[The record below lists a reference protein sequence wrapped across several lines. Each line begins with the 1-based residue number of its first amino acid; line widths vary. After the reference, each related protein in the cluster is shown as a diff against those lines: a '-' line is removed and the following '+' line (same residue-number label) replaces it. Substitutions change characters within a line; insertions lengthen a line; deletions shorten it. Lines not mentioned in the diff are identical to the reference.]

1 MNPTE
6 LVPLLVVV
14 VLLVS
19 ASGADPDQM
28 TVTLQGDQT
37 LDEIDGVHV
46 VAGGTTTLP
55 ANASVDGELYVIGGT
70 VRLDGSVGGDVTV
83 LAGNLTV
90 SETATVPGTLRT
102 IGGRVTVAD
111 GANIGVYDRFEPP
124 ASNQSPTRRV
134 GSFLLQF
141 LVLGAAGWSISRRS
155 PSLLSNV
162 GHAVTAHPLASG
174 VVGSLG
180 ALSLLVLFVY
190 MAFTL
195 LLLPVSI
202 VGLILLALV
211 ALYAQVVFGYLVG
224 TRLPVDR
231 TDNATVLGIG
241 LVLFAFELLG
251 AVPVVG
257 ALVQLAA
264 IGIGFG
270 AVLNTYFGLQR
281 FEPVSL
287 PGADD

>member
-19 ASGADPDQM
+19 ASGADPDRM

-46 VAGGTTTLP
+46 VAGGTTTVP
-55 ANASVDGELYVIGGT
+55 ANASVDGDLYVIGGT
-70 VRLDGSVGGDVTV
+70 ARLDGTLSGDVTV
-83 LAGNLTV
+83 LAGNVTV
-90 SETATVPGTLRT
+90 TERATLAGTLRT

-111 GANIGVYDRFEPP
+111 GATIGVFDRFEPP
-124 ASNQSPTRRV
+124 APGGSPTRRV
-134 GSFLLQF
+134 GTFLLQF
-141 LVLGAAGWSISRRS
+141 LVLGAAGWWLARRQ
-155 PSLLSNV
+155 PTLLSNV
-162 GHAVTAHPLASG
+162 GHAVTEHPLVCG

-195 LLLPVSI
+195 ILLPVSL
-202 VGLILLALV
+202 VGLLGQLAV
-211 ALYAQVVFGYLVG
+211 VLYAQVVFGYLVG
-224 TRLPVDR
+224 SRLPVAR
-231 TDNATVLGIG
+231 TDRATFLGVG
-241 LVLFAFELLG
+241 VVLFAFEVLG
-251 AVPVVG
+251 AFPLVG

-264 IGIGFG
+264 IGVGFG

-287 PGADD
+287 PGVDE

>member
-1 MNPTE
+1 VNPTE

-19 ASGADPDQM
+19 ASGADPDRM

-46 VAGGTTTLP
+46 VAGGTTTVP
-55 ANASVDGELYVIGGT
+55 ANASVDGDLYVIGGT
-70 VRLDGSVGGDVTV
+70 TRLDGALSGRVTV
-83 LAGNLTV
+83 LAGNVTV
-90 SETATVPGTLRT
+90 TERATLAGTLRT

-111 GANIGVYDRFEPP
+111 GATVGVVDRFEPP
-124 ASNQSPTRRV
+124 STDGSPTRRV

-141 LVLGAAGWSISRRS
+141 LVLGGAGWWLARRQ
-155 PSLLSNV
+155 PTLLSNV
-162 GHAVTAHPLASG
+162 GHAVTEHPLVSG

-195 LLLPVSI
+195 VLLPVSLL
-202 VGLILLALV
+202 GLLAEFGV
-211 ALYAQVVFGYLVG
+211 VLYAQVVFGYLVG
-224 TRLPVDR
+224 RRLPVER
-231 TDNATVLGIG
+231 PGRATFLGVGVVIFVFQVLG
-241 LVLFAFELLG
+241 AFPL
-251 AVPVVG
+251 VG
-257 ALVQLAA
+257 ALVQLTAVSV
-264 IGIGFG
+264 GFG

-287 PGADD
+287 PGGGE